1 MADTV
6 GSEKTGQNLERL
18 NKISDKLNAIHFN
31 IQNDKTTKCMEI
43 DTTLGM
49 LEQNINDSQDEVLK
63 EFNQTKKDIA
73 ELIQTIESTPD
84 TVITLVNEK
93 KFIVEEA
100 AEEVV
105 RRVMKYR
112 RALKQL

>member
-1 MADTV
+1 MIKLTKFNSDSKKE
-6 GSEKTGQNLERL
+6 GEFIL
-18 NKISDKLNAIHFN
+18 N
-31 IQNDKTTKCMEI
+31 
-43 DTTLGM
+43 
-49 LEQNINDSQDEVLK
+49 
-63 EFNQTKKDIA
+63 A
-73 ELIQTIESTPD
+73 ELIQTIETTPD

-100 AEEVV
+100 ADEVV

>member
-1 MADTV
+1 MIKLMKFNSDSKK
-6 GSEKTGQNLERL
+6 GEFIL
-18 NKISDKLNAIHFN
+18 N
-31 IQNDKTTKCMEI
+31 
-43 DTTLGM
+43 
-49 LEQNINDSQDEVLK
+49 
-63 EFNQTKKDIA
+63 A

-100 AEEVV
+100 ADEVV

-112 RALKQL
+112 RALKNL

>member
-1 MADTV
+1 MIKLTRFNSDSKKE
-6 GSEKTGQNLERL
+6 GEFIL
-18 NKISDKLNAIHFN
+18 N
-31 IQNDKTTKCMEI
+31 
-43 DTTLGM
+43 
-49 LEQNINDSQDEVLK
+49 
-63 EFNQTKKDIA
+63 A

-93 KFIVEEA
+93 KFIVEEPA
-100 AEEVV
+100 DEVV

>member
-1 MADTV
+1 MH
-6 GSEKTGQNLERL
+6 TGGQFMIKLTKFNSDSNKRGEFIL
-18 NKISDKLNAIHFN
+18 N
-31 IQNDKTTKCMEI
+31 
-43 DTTLGM
+43 
-49 LEQNINDSQDEVLK
+49 
-63 EFNQTKKDIA
+63 A

-84 TVITLVNEK
+84 TVITLLNEK

-112 RALKQL
+112 RALRQS

>member
-1 MADTV
+1 MIKLTKFN
-6 GSEKTGQNLERL
+6 SESRKDGEFIL
-18 NKISDKLNAIHFN
+18 N
-31 IQNDKTTKCMEI
+31 
-43 DTTLGM
+43 
-49 LEQNINDSQDEVLK
+49 
-63 EFNQTKKDIA
+63 A
-73 ELIQTIESTPD
+73 ELIQTIETTPD

-100 AEEVV
+100 ADEVV

>member
-1 MADTV
+1 MIKLTKFNSDSKKQ
-6 GSEKTGQNLERL
+6 GEFIL
-18 NKISDKLNAIHFN
+18 N
-31 IQNDKTTKCMEI
+31 
-43 DTTLGM
+43 
-49 LEQNINDSQDEVLK
+49 
-63 EFNQTKKDIA
+63 A
-73 ELIQTIESTPD
+73 ELIQTIETTPD

-93 KFIVEEA
+93 KFIVEEP

>member
-1 MADTV
+1 MIKLTKFNSDSRKD
-6 GSEKTGQNLERL
+6 GEFIL
-18 NKISDKLNAIHFN
+18 N
-31 IQNDKTTKCMEI
+31 
-43 DTTLGM
+43 
-49 LEQNINDSQDEVLK
+49 
-63 EFNQTKKDIA
+63 A

-100 AEEVV
+100 ADEVV

>member
-1 MADTV
+1 MIKLMKFNSDSKK
-6 GSEKTGQNLERL
+6 GEFIL
-18 NKISDKLNAIHFN
+18 N
-31 IQNDKTTKCMEI
+31 
-43 DTTLGM
+43 
-49 LEQNINDSQDEVLK
+49 
-63 EFNQTKKDIA
+63 A

-93 KFIVEEA
+93 KFIVEETA
-100 AEEVV
+100 DEVV

>member
-1 MADTV
+1 MIKLTRFNSDSNKQ
-6 GSEKTGQNLERL
+6 GEFIL
-18 NKISDKLNAIHFN
+18 N
-31 IQNDKTTKCMEI
+31 
-43 DTTLGM
+43 
-49 LEQNINDSQDEVLK
+49 
-63 EFNQTKKDIA
+63 A